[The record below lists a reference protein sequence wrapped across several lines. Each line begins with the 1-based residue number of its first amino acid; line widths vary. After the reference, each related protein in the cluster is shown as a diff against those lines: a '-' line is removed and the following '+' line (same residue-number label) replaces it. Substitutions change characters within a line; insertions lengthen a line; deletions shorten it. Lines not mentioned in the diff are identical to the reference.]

1 MKSNRVQPTE
11 REREMEKGK
20 MEKKKLELELQL
32 ESAAQ
37 DDHKI
42 VINMP
47 LKHLCE
53 MSKSSMTMTKCSA
66 CNESPGIDG

>member
-1 MKSNRVQPTE
+1 MQLTE
-11 REREMEKGK
+11 KDTQRERGMEKGK
-20 MEKKKLELELQL
+20 MEKKKLQL
-32 ESAAQ
+32 GSTAQ

>member
-1 MKSNRVQPTE
+1 MQLTE
-11 REREMEKGK
+11 KETDRERGMEKGK
-20 MEKKKLELELQL
+20 MEKKKLQL
-32 ESAAQ
+32 GSTAQ
-37 DDHKI
+37 VDHKI